1 MSEIR
6 GHVASGFEP
15 VRDVFA
21 ETFEAGEELGAG
33 FAAILEGET
42 VVDIQGGYADRKK
55 EKVWD
60 EQTLVPIYSTTKGIA
75 ALVIASVIGAL
86 DDGEQEGSGQS
97 GARTRYS
104 GPAGQR
110 CRLRASRPGL

>member
-33 FAAILEGET
+33 FSAILDGE
-42 VVDIQGGYADRKK
+42 VIVDIPP
-55 EKVWD
+55 
-60 EQTLVPIYSTTKGIA
+60 T
-75 ALVIASVIGAL
+75 L
-86 DDGEQEGSGQS
+86 DDEKLFE
-97 GARTRYS
+97 AMAEN
-104 GPAGQR
+104 PKLIQR
-110 CRLRASRPGL
+110 PIGINGDKAVLGRPNEKLLEIT